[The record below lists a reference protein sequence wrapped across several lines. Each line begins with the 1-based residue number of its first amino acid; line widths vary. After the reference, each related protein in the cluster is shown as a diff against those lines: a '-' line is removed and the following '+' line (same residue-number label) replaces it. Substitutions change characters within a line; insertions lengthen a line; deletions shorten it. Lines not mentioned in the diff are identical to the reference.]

1 MIYYDLLT
9 TRKLFFVIDT
19 LHYDT
24 FVRINT
30 LIIVEDANRTSVN
43 WTHL

>member
-9 TRKLFFVIDT
+9 TRKLFLLLIR
-19 LHYDT
+19 YDA